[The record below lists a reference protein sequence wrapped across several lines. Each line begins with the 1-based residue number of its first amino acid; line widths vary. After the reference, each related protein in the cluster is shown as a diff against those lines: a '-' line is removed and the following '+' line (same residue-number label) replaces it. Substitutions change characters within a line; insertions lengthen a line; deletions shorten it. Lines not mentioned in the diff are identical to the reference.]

1 MKRFA
6 QCCTEWEH
14 TPSIH
19 DKRDA
24 LVRYFREARDED
36 KLWAIALLTG
46 NRPKRVLALPA
57 MKEWAAEMAGI
68 PLWLLEASVQ
78 TIGDQAETL
87 ALAVP
92 PAKEE
97 RHFSLS
103 HWIAFVRQTG
113 SLSHQAQ
120 QPAIQAAWDQLGCEE
135 RFLLNK
141 LLSGGFRLTVPQSIL
156 VSALATYSGLE
167 ETILA
172 HRLANPWRPEELSFS
187 EFIQFRQPQED
198 LSKPYPFF
206 LAFPLEEDPEPAL
219 GDPSGWIAEWKWDGL
234 RSQLIVRQGRLF
246 IWSRSGELVTG
257 KFPELHAAPDFLP
270 DGTVLDGAILPYKD
284 GAVAPFSMLHAR
296 LSRKSLTRTLL
307 AETPVAF
314 MAFDLLENG
323 RIDLRTL
330 PWFQRRQQLAQ
341 FMAAI
346 DPDSGLLVSESLSFL
361 DWSELRLLCQEAR
374 KHACD
379 GIVLKRKASAYLEGR
394 RKGDWWKWKTEALN
408 ILAVLIY
415 VQQGPDRM
423 GEPQMECTFAVW
435 EDRRLVPIAKT
446 GAGLTGMEQEEIS
459 AFVRQNTLERFGP
472 VRSVKPELVFEIAFE
487 GIQLSTRHKSGVL
500 LRSPVIRR
508 WHKDKSARIANT
520 LEDLKKYI

>member
-14 TPSIH
+14 SSSIQ

-24 LVRYFREARDED
+24 LVRYFREATEDD
-36 KLWAIALLTG
+36 KLWALALFTG
-46 NRPKRVLALPA
+46 NRPKRVLSLPVL
-57 MKEWAAEMAGI
+57 KEWAAEMAGI

-103 HWIAFVRQTG
+103 HWISFVRETG
-113 SLSHQAQ
+113 LLSPEAQ
-120 QPAIQAAWDQLGCEE
+120 QPAIQTAWDQLGCEE
-135 RFLLNK
+135 RYVLNK

-167 ETILA
+167 ENILA
-172 HRLANPWRPEELSFS
+172 HRLANPWVPEEMAFS
-187 EFIQFRQPQED
+187 QLIQDGQPQED
-198 LSKPYPFF
+198 VSKPYPFF
-206 LAFPLEEDPEPAL
+206 LAFPLEEDPEPGL

-234 RSQLIVRQGRLF
+234 RSQVIVRQGRLF

-257 KFPELHAAPDFLP
+257 KFPELHAAPDVLP
-270 DGTVLDGAILPYKD
+270 DGTVLDGVILPYKD

-296 LSRKSLTRTLL
+296 LSRKGLTKAAI
-307 AETPVAF
+307 AENPVIF
-314 MAFDLLENG
+314 IAFDLLENRG
-323 RIDLRTL
+323 KDLRKTPL
-330 PWFQRRQQLAQ
+330 IQRRQYLEVLI
-341 FMAAI
+341 AAFSS
-346 DPDSGLLVSESLSFL
+346 DSGLLLSECLPFPS
-361 DWSELRLLCQEAR
+361 WNALRAFRQQAR
-374 KHACD
+374 QHACD
-379 GIVLKRKASAYLEGR
+379 GLVLKRKESTYLEGR
-394 RKGDWWKWKTEALN
+394 RKGDWWKWQAEPLTIN
-408 ILAVLIY
+408 AVLIY

-423 GEPQMECTFAVW
+423 GEQQMECTFAVW
-435 EDRRLVPIAKT
+435 EDRRLAPIAKT
-446 GAGLTGMEQEEIS
+446 GAGLTGKEQEEIA

-487 GIQLSTRHKSGVL
+487 GIQPSTRHKAGVI
-500 LRSPVIRR
+500 LREPVIKC
-508 WHKDKSARIANT
+508 WHKEKSARMANT
-520 LEDLKKYI
+520 LEELKKLI

>member
-14 TPSIH
+14 TSSIH

-46 NRPKRVLALPA
+46 NRPKRVLSLSVL
-57 MKEWAAEMAGI
+57 KDWAAEMAGI
-68 PLWLLEASVQ
+68 PLWLLEASAQ
-78 TIGDQAETL
+78 TIGDLAETL

-103 HWIAFVRQTG
+103 HWISFVRQTG

-120 QPAIQAAWDQLGCEE
+120 QPAIQSAWDQLGCEE

-172 HRLANPWRPEELSFS
+172 HRLANPWDPEEMAFS
-187 EFIQFRQPQED
+187 QLIQDGQPQED

-270 DGTVLDGAILPYKD
+270 DGTVLDGEILPYKD
-284 GAVAPFSMLHAR
+284 GDVAPFSVLHAR
-296 LSRKSLTRTLL
+296 LSRKSLTRALI
-307 AETPVAF
+307 AEAPVAF
-314 MAFDLLENG
+314 MAFDLLEFG
-323 RIDLRTL
+323 GKDLRAL
-330 PWFQRRQQLAQ
+330 PLFQRRQQLEQ
-341 FMAAI
+341 FMAPI
-346 DPDSGLLVSESLSFL
+346 DPDSGLLVSESLPFP
-361 DWSELRLLCQEAR
+361 DWSALMLLRQQAR
-374 KHACD
+374 NHACN
-379 GIVLKRKASAYLEGR
+379 GIVLKRKTSAYQEGR
-394 RKGDWWKWKTEALN
+394 RKGDWWKWKTEALT
-408 ILAVLIY
+408 IHAVLIY
-415 VQQGPDRM
+415 VQQEQDRM
-423 GEPQMECTFAVW
+423 GEQKMECTFAVW
-435 EDRRLVPIAKT
+435 EDRRLAPIAKT
-446 GAGLTGMEQEEIS
+446 GAGLTGKEQEEIA
-459 AFVRQNTLERFGP
+459 AFVRQHTLERFGP

-487 GIQLSTRHKSGVL
+487 GIQLSARHKSGVL

-508 WHKDKSARIANT
+508 WHKDKSARMANT